1 MRKLFIPLLL
11 CSALEANEKNG
22 FFIEAGFETGLLE
35 GTQTQEK
42 NYTTT
47 QTTTKT
53 TTNNY
58 NYLPLNSILQR
69 ATNLFKDADISKLS
83 FSSLSPV
90 RASLDLSG
98 HLTIENFL
106 PYNLNNVKLS
116 FTDAQGNVI
125 DLGVI
130 ETLPKQSKIVLS
142 YQQFNETKQVFDN
155 IMEEQKKYYEK
166 EAERRKNKTTSSVS
180 ETNREPSFTFP
191 TFEVLSTPHSDP
203 NTQRVFEALS
213 KINTNL
219 VMKYSDTNN
228 FESAKDK
235 TEKFTAKTAE
245 EFTNLMLNMIAVLD
259 SQSWGDAILN
269 APFEFTDNKQSGE
282 CTNKGDSN
290 DNCVYPQKNGLVK
303 SNVDKKY
310 VLDKQSIVNNF
321 RGKTDL
327 DVSLLN
333 GAGVDGLGS
342 NTTPTNNDDGKN
354 YGQLAVVASALN
366 PQKLFGTDYKTINL
380 ADLRAILHEFSH
392 TKGYTHNGNMTYQR
406 VPVVGS
412 NGQQEKKD
420 DGALKDSD
428 GLPYNVCS
436 LYGGQGQPSF
446 PSNYPN
452 SIYHNCADVP
462 AGFLGVTAA
471 VWQQLINQNA
481 LPINFANLNSQTN
494 YNLNATL
501 NTQDMANSVI
511 GTIQKTLT
519 ATSTTTTTSYHH
531 SKSLQRFRS
540 PLLGINVKIGYQNY
554 FNDFIGLAYYGIIK
568 YNYAKA
574 ANQKVQ
580 QLSYG
585 GGIDLLLDFI
595 TTYSNKNSPTGI
607 QTRRNFSSSFGI
619 FGGLRGLYNS
629 YYALNKVKGSGNL
642 DAATGLNYRYKHS
655 KYSVGISIPLIQ
667 RKASVISSGSDYT
680 NSFVFNEGASH
691 FKVFF
696 NYGWVF

>member
-11 CSALEANEKNG
+11 FSALEANEKNG

-42 NYTTT
+42 RH
-47 QTTTKT
+47 TTTKNT
-53 TTNNY
+53 YATY
-58 NYLPLNSILQR
+58 NYLPTDAVLKR
-69 ATNLFKDADISKLS
+69 AANLFTNAEAISKLK

-90 RASLDLSG
+90 RVLYMYNG
-98 HLTIENFL
+98 QLTIENFL
-106 PYNLNNVKLS
+106 PYNLSNVKLS

-125 DLGVI
+125 NLGVI
-130 ETLPKQSKIVLS
+130 ETIPKHSKIVLPG
-142 YQQFNETKQVFDN
+142 EAFDSL
-155 IMEEQKKYYEK
+155 K
-166 EAERRKNKTTSSVS
+166 EAFDKIDPYTFFLPKFEATSTSA
-180 ETNREPSFTFP
+180 
-191 TFEVLSTPHSDP
+191 SDA
-203 NTQRVFEALS
+203 NTQRVFETLN
-213 KINTNL
+213 KIKTDL
-219 VMKYSDTNN
+219 VVNYRNENK
-228 FESAKDK
+228 FKDH
-235 TEKFTAKTAE
+235 ENHWEAFTPQTAE

-269 APFEFTDNKQSGE
+269 APFDF
-282 CTNKGDSN
+282 TNKGGEECDTSKEN
-290 DNCVYPQKNGLVK
+290 ECVNPGTNGRVN
-303 SNVDKKY
+303 SQNASY
-310 VLDKQSIVNNF
+310 VLNKQDIVNKF
-321 RGKTDL
+321 RNKADL
-327 DVSLLN
+327 DVVVLKDS
-333 GAGVDGLGS
+333 GVVGLGS
-342 NTTPTNNDDGKN
+342 DITPSNNDDGKH
-354 YGQLAVVASALN
+354 YGQLGVVASALD
-366 PQKLFGTDYKTINL
+366 PTKLFGNNLKTINL
-380 ADLRAILHEFSH
+380 EDLRTILHEFSH

-406 VPVVGS
+406 VPTGQNE
-412 NGQQEKKD
+412 NGKP
-420 DGALKDSD
+420 KDSD

-436 LYGGQGQPSF
+436 LYGGQGQSAF

-481 LPINFANLNSQTN
+481 LPINFANLGSQTN
-494 YNLNATL
+494 YNLNASL
-501 NTQDMANSVI
+501 NTQDLANSMLS
-511 GTIQKTLT
+511 TIQKTFV
-519 ATSTTTTTSYHH
+519 TSSVTNHYS
-531 SKSLQRFRS
+531 SSASQSFRS
-540 PLLGINVKIGYQNY
+540 PILGVNAKIGYQNY

-585 GGIDLLLDFI
+585 GGIDLLVDFI
-595 TTYSNKNSPTGI
+595 TTYSNKNSPIDI

-642 DAATGLNYRYKHS
+642 DVATGLNYRYKHS

-667 RKASVISSGSDYT
+667 RKASIVSSDGDYT

>member
-11 CSALEANEKNG
+11 FSALEANEKNG

-42 NYTTT
+42 RH
-47 QTTTKT
+47 TTTKNT
-53 TTNNY
+53 YATY
-58 NYLPLNSILQR
+58 NYLPTDTILKR
-69 ATNLFKDADISKLS
+69 AANLFTNTEAISKLK

-90 RASLDLSG
+90 RVLYMYNG
-98 HLTIENFL
+98 QLTIENFL
-106 PYNLNNVKLS
+106 PYNLSNVKLS

-130 ETLPKQSKIVLS
+130 ETIPKHSKIVLPG
-142 YQQFNETKQVFDN
+142 EAFDSLK
-155 IMEEQKKYYEK
+155 IDPYTLFLPKI
-166 EAERRKNKTTSSVS
+166 EATSTSI
-180 ETNREPSFTFP
+180 
-191 TFEVLSTPHSDP
+191 SDA
-203 NTQRVFEALS
+203 NTQRVFETLN
-213 KINTNL
+213 KIKTNL
-219 VMKYSDTNN
+219 VVNYRNENK
-228 FESAKDK
+228 FEGHQNHWEA
-235 TEKFTAKTAE
+235 FTPQTAE

-269 APFEFTDNKQSGE
+269 APFEFTNKGGGGE
-282 CTNKGDSN
+282 CDTSKEN
-290 DNCVYPQKNGLVK
+290 DCVNPGTNGLVN
-303 SNVDKKY
+303 SQNQQY
-310 VLDKQSIVNNF
+310 VLNKQDIVNKF
-321 RGKTDL
+321 RNKADL
-327 DVSLLN
+327 DVVVLKDS
-333 GAGVDGLGS
+333 GVVGLGS
-342 NTTPTNNDDGKN
+342 DITPSNNDDGKH
-354 YGQLAVVASALN
+354 YGQLGVVASALD
-366 PQKLFGTDYKTINL
+366 PKKLFGNDLKTINL
-380 ADLRAILHEFSH
+380 EDLRTILHEFSH

-406 VPVVGS
+406 VPTGQNE
-412 NGQQEKKD
+412 NGKP
-420 DGALKDSD
+420 KDSD

-436 LYGGQGQPSF
+436 LYGGSNQPAF

-481 LPINFANLNSQTN
+481 LPINFANLGSQTN
-494 YNLNATL
+494 YNLNASL
-501 NTQDMANSVI
+501 NTQDLANSMLS
-511 GTIQKTLT
+511 TIQKTFV
-519 ATSTTTTTSYHH
+519 TSSVTNHYS
-531 SKSLQRFRS
+531 SSASQSFRS
-540 PLLGINVKIGYQNY
+540 PILGVNAKIGYQNY
-554 FNDFIGLAYYGIIK
+554 FNDFIGLAYYGIVK
-568 YNYAKA
+568 YNYSKA
-574 ANQKVQ
+574 LNQKVQ

-585 GGIDLLLDFI
+585 GGIDLLVDFI

-607 QTRRNFSSSFGI
+607 QTRKNFSSSFGI

-629 YYALNKVKGSGNL
+629 YYVLNKVKGSGNL
-642 DAATGLNYRYKHS
+642 DVATGLNYRYKHS

>member
-11 CSALEANEKNG
+11 FSALEANQKNG

-42 NYTTT
+42 RH
-47 QTTTKT
+47 TTTKNT
-53 TTNNY
+53 YATY
-58 NYLPLNSILQR
+58 NYLPTDAVLKR
-69 ATNLFKDADISKLS
+69 AANLFTNAEAISKLK

-90 RASLDLSG
+90 RVLYMYNG
-98 HLTIENFL
+98 QLTIENFL
-106 PYNLNNVKLS
+106 PYNLSNVKLS

-130 ETLPKQSKIVLS
+130 ETIPKHSKIVLPG
-142 YQQFNETKQVFDN
+142 EAFDSL
-155 IMEEQKKYYEK
+155 K
-166 EAERRKNKTTSSVS
+166 EAFDKIDPYTLFLPKIEATSTSVS
-180 ETNREPSFTFP
+180 
-191 TFEVLSTPHSDP
+191 DA
-203 NTQRVFEALS
+203 NTQRVFETLN
-213 KINTNL
+213 KIKTNL
-219 VMKYSDTNN
+219 IVNYRNENK
-228 FESAKDK
+228 FEGHQNHWEA
-235 TEKFTAKTAE
+235 FTPQTAE

-269 APFEFTDNKQSGE
+269 APFDF
-282 CTNKGDSN
+282 TNKGGEECDTNKEN
-290 DNCVYPQKNGLVK
+290 DCVNPGTNGLVNSQNK
-303 SNVDKKY
+303 SY
-310 VLDKQSIVNNF
+310 VLNKQDIVNKF
-321 RGKTDL
+321 RNKADL
-327 DVSLLN
+327 DVVVLKDS
-333 GAGVDGLGS
+333 GVVGLGS
-342 NTTPTNNDDGKN
+342 DITPSNNDDGKH
-354 YGQLAVVASALN
+354 YGQLGVVASALD
-366 PQKLFGTDYKTINL
+366 PKKLFGNNLKTINL
-380 ADLRAILHEFSH
+380 EDLRTILHEFSH
-392 TKGYTHNGNMTYQR
+392 TKGYGHNGNMTYQR
-406 VPVVGS
+406 VPTGQNE
-412 NGQQEKKD
+412 NGKP
-420 DGALKDSD
+420 KDSD

-436 LYGGQGQPSF
+436 LYGGQGQSAF

-481 LPINFANLNSQTN
+481 LPINFANLGSQTN
-494 YNLNATL
+494 YNLNASL
-501 NTQDMANSVI
+501 NTQDLANSMLS
-511 GTIQKTLT
+511 TIQKTFV
-519 ATSTTTTTSYHH
+519 TSSVTNHYFS
-531 SKSLQRFRS
+531 SASQSFRS
-540 PLLGINVKIGYQNY
+540 PILGVNAKIGYQNY

-574 ANQKVQ
+574 SSEKVQ

-585 GGIDLLLDFI
+585 GGIDLLVDFI
-595 TTYSNKNSPTGI
+595 TTYSNKNSPIDI

-642 DAATGLNYRYKHS
+642 DVATGLNYRYKHS

-667 RKASVISSGSDYT
+667 RKASIVSSGGDYT

>member
-11 CSALEANEKNG
+11 FSALEANEKNG

-42 NYTTT
+42 RH
-47 QTTTKT
+47 TTTKNT
-53 TTNNY
+53 YATY
-58 NYLPLNSILQR
+58 NYLPTDTILKR
-69 ATNLFKDADISKLS
+69 AASLFTNAEAISKLK

-90 RASLDLSG
+90 RVLYMYNG
-98 HLTIENFL
+98 QLTIENFL
-106 PYNLNNVKLS
+106 PYNLSNVKLS

-130 ETLPKQSKIVLS
+130 ETIPKHSKIVLPG
-142 YQQFNETKQVFDN
+142 EAFDSLK
-155 IMEEQKKYYEK
+155 IDPYTLFLPKI
-166 EAERRKNKTTSSVS
+166 EATSTSVS
-180 ETNREPSFTFP
+180 
-191 TFEVLSTPHSDP
+191 DA
-203 NTQRVFEALS
+203 NTQRVFETLN
-213 KINTNL
+213 KIKTDL
-219 VMKYSDTNN
+219 VVNYRNENK
-228 FESAKDK
+228 FKDH
-235 TEKFTAKTAE
+235 ENHWEAFTPQTAE

-269 APFEFTDNKQSGE
+269 APFEFTNSSTD
-282 CTNKGDSN
+282 CDS
-290 DNCVYPQKNGLVK
+290 DPSKCVNPGTNGLVNSK
-303 SNVDKKY
+303 VDQQY
-310 VLDKQSIVNNF
+310 VLNKQDIVNKF
-321 RGKTDL
+321 RNKADL
-327 DVSLLN
+327 DIVVLKDS
-333 GAGVDGLGS
+333 GVVGLGS
-342 NTTPTNNDDGKN
+342 DITPSNNDDGKH
-354 YGQLAVVASALN
+354 YGQLGVVASALD
-366 PQKLFGTDYKTINL
+366 PKKLFGNDLKTINL
-380 ADLRAILHEFSH
+380 ADLRTILHEFSH

-406 VPVVGS
+406 VPVMKDGQVEKDS
-412 NGQQEKKD
+412 NGKP
-420 DGALKDSD
+420 KDSD

-436 LYGGQGQPSF
+436 LYGGSNQPAF

-481 LPINFANLNSQTN
+481 LPINYANLGSQTN
-494 YNLNATL
+494 YNLNASL
-501 NTQDMANSVI
+501 NTQDLANSML
-511 GTIQKTLT
+511 GTIQKTFV
-519 ATSTTTTTSYHH
+519 TSSVTNHYS
-531 SKSLQRFRS
+531 SSASQSFRS
-540 PLLGINVKIGYQNY
+540 PILGVNAKIGYQNY

-568 YNYAKA
+568 YNYSKA
-574 ANQKVQ
+574 LNQKFQ

-595 TTYSNKNSPTGI
+595 TTYSNKNSPTGV
-607 QTRRNFSSSFGI
+607 QTRKNFSSSFGI

-629 YYALNKVKGSGNL
+629 YYVLNKVKGSGNL
-642 DAATGLNYRYKHS
+642 DVATGLNYRYKHS

-667 RKASVISSGSDYT
+667 RKASVVSSGSDYT

>member
-11 CSALEANEKNG
+11 FSALEANEKNG

-42 NYTTT
+42 RHTTIKNT
-47 QTTTKT
+47 YAT
-53 TTNNY
+53 Y
-58 NYLPLNSILQR
+58 NYLPTDAVLKR
-69 ATNLFKDADISKLS
+69 AANLFTNAEAISKLK

-90 RASLDLSG
+90 KVLYIG
-98 HLTIENFL
+98 GKLTIENFL
-106 PYNLNNVKLS
+106 PYNLSNVKLS

-130 ETLPKQSKIVLS
+130 ETIPKHSKIVLPG
-142 YQQFNETKQVFDN
+142 EAFDSL
-155 IMEEQKKYYEK
+155 K
-166 EAERRKNKTTSSVS
+166 EAFDKIDPYTFFFPKFEATSTSVS
-180 ETNREPSFTFP
+180 
-191 TFEVLSTPHSDP
+191 DA
-203 NTQRVFEALS
+203 NTQRVFETLN
-213 KINTNL
+213 KIKTNL
-219 VMKYSDTNN
+219 IMKYSNENPSNFNTCPYNN
-228 FESAKDK
+228 NGNTKNDCWQP
-235 TEKFTAKTAE
+235 FTPQTAE

-269 APFEFTDNKQSGE
+269 APFDFTNSSTDCDNDPSKCVNPGINGRVDSKVDQQYVLNKQG
-282 CTNKGDSN
+282 
-290 DNCVYPQKNGLVK
+290 
-303 SNVDKKY
+303 
-310 VLDKQSIVNNF
+310 IVNNF
-321 RGKTDL
+321 RKKIEID
-327 DVSLLN
+327 
-333 GAGVDGLGS
+333 
-342 NTTPTNNDDGKN
+342 
-354 YGQLAVVASALN
+354 AVVLKNSGVVGLANGYGNDGEYGTLGVEAYALD
-366 PQKLFGTDYKTINL
+366 PTKLFGNNLKTINL
-380 ADLRAILHEFSH
+380 EDLRTILHEFSH
-392 TKGYTHNGNMTYQR
+392 TKGYGHNGNMTYQR
-406 VPVVGS
+406 VPTGQS
-412 NGQQEKKD
+412 ENGKP
-420 DGALKDSD
+420 KDSD

-436 LYGGQGQPSF
+436 LYGGQGQSAF

-481 LPINFANLNSQTN
+481 LPINFANLGSQTN
-494 YNLNATL
+494 YNLNASL
-501 NTQDMANSVI
+501 NTQDLANSMLS
-511 GTIQKTLT
+511 TIQKTFV
-519 ATSTTTTTSYHH
+519 TSSVTNHYFS
-531 SKSLQRFRS
+531 SASQSFRS
-540 PLLGINVKIGYQNY
+540 PILGVNAKIGYQNY

-574 ANQKVQ
+574 SSEKVQ

-585 GGIDLLLDFI
+585 GGIDLLVDFI
-595 TTYSNKNSPTGI
+595 TTYSNKNNPIDI

-642 DAATGLNYRYKHS
+642 DVATGLNYRYKHS

-667 RKASVISSGSDYT
+667 RKASIVSSGGDYT

>member
-11 CSALEANEKNG
+11 FSTLEANEKNG

-35 GTQTQEK
+35 GAQTQEK
-42 NYTTT
+42 RH
-47 QTTTKT
+47 TTTKNT
-53 TTNNY
+53 YATY
-58 NYLPLNSILQR
+58 NYLPTDTILKR
-69 ATNLFKDADISKLS
+69 AANLFTDAKSISQLN

-90 RASLDLSG
+90 RVLYMYNG
-98 HLTIENFL
+98 QLTIENFL

-130 ETLPKQSKIVLS
+130 ETIPKHSKIVLPG
-142 YQQFNETKQVFDN
+142 EAFDSLK
-155 IMEEQKKYYEK
+155 IDPYTLFLPKI
-166 EAERRKNKTTSSVS
+166 EATSTSVS
-180 ETNREPSFTFP
+180 
-191 TFEVLSTPHSDP
+191 DA
-203 NTQRVFEALS
+203 NTQRVFETLN
-213 KINTNL
+213 KIKTDL
-219 VMKYSDTNN
+219 VVNYRNEN
-228 FESAKDK
+228 RFKDH
-235 TEKFTAKTAE
+235 ENHWEAFTPQTAE

-269 APFEFTDNKQSGE
+269 APFEFTNKGGEGE
-282 CTNKGDSN
+282 CDTNKEN
-290 DNCVYPQKNGLVK
+290 DCVNPGTNGLVNSQNK
-303 SNVDKKY
+303 SY
-310 VLDKQSIVNNF
+310 VLNKQDIVNKF
-321 RGKTDL
+321 RNKADL
-327 DVSLLN
+327 DVVVLKDS
-333 GAGVDGLGS
+333 GVVGLGS
-342 NTTPTNNDDGKN
+342 DITPSNNDDGKH
-354 YGQLAVVASALN
+354 YGQLGVVASALD
-366 PQKLFGTDYKTINL
+366 PKKLFGDNLKTINL
-380 ADLRAILHEFSH
+380 EDLRTILHEFSH

-406 VPVVGS
+406 VPTGQNE
-412 NGQQEKKD
+412 NGKP
-420 DGALKDSD
+420 KDSD

-436 LYGGQGQPSF
+436 LYGGSNQSAF

-481 LPINFANLNSQTN
+481 LPINYANLGSQTN
-494 YNLNATL
+494 YNLNASL
-501 NTQDMANSVI
+501 NTQDLANSML
-511 GTIQKTLT
+511 GTIQKTFV
-519 ATSTTTTTSYHH
+519 TSSVTNHYSSSTS
-531 SKSLQRFRS
+531 QNFRS
-540 PLLGINVKIGYQNY
+540 PILGVNAKIGYQNY

-568 YNYAKA
+568 YNYSKA
-574 ANQKVQ
+574 LNQKFQ

-595 TTYSNKNSPTGI
+595 TTYSNKNSPIGI

-629 YYALNKVKGSGNL
+629 YYVLNKVKGSGNL
-642 DAATGLNYRYKHS
+642 DVATGLNYRYKHS

-667 RKASVISSGSDYT
+667 RKASVVSSGSDYT

>member
-42 NYTTT
+42 RH
-47 QTTTKT
+47 TTTKNT
-53 TTNNY
+53 YATY
-58 NYLPLNSILQR
+58 NYLPTDAVLKR
-69 ATNLFKDADISKLS
+69 AANLFTNAEAISKLK

-90 RASLDLSG
+90 KVLYISG
-98 HLTIENFL
+98 KLTIENFL
-106 PYNLNNVKLS
+106 PYNLSNVKLS
-116 FTDAQGNVI
+116 FTDAQGNII

-130 ETLPKQSKIVLS
+130 ETIPKHSRIVLPGDA
-142 YQQFNETKQVFDN
+142 FDSL
-155 IMEEQKKYYEK
+155 K
-166 EAERRKNKTTSSVS
+166 EAFDKIDPYTFFFPKFEATSTSVS
-180 ETNREPSFTFP
+180 
-191 TFEVLSTPHSDP
+191 DA
-203 NTQRVFEALS
+203 NTQRVFETLN
-213 KINTNL
+213 KIKTNL
-219 VMKYSDTNN
+219 IMKYSSENPSNFNTCPYNN
-228 FESAKDK
+228 NGNTKNDCWQP
-235 TEKFTAKTAE
+235 FTPQTAE

-269 APFEFTDNKQSGE
+269 APFEFTNSSTDCDNDPSKCVNPGINGRVDSKVDQQYVLNKQG
-282 CTNKGDSN
+282 
-290 DNCVYPQKNGLVK
+290 
-303 SNVDKKY
+303 
-310 VLDKQSIVNNF
+310 IVNNF
-321 RGKTDL
+321 RKKIEID
-327 DVSLLN
+327 
-333 GAGVDGLGS
+333 
-342 NTTPTNNDDGKN
+342 
-354 YGQLAVVASALN
+354 AVVLKNSGVVGLANGYGNDGEYGTLGVEAYALE
-366 PQKLFGTDYKTINL
+366 PTKLFGNNLKTINL
-380 ADLRAILHEFSH
+380 EDLRTILHEFSH
-392 TKGYTHNGNMTYQR
+392 TKGYGHNGNMTYQR
-406 VPVVGS
+406 VPTGQNE
-412 NGQQEKKD
+412 NGKP
-420 DGALKDSD
+420 KDSD

-436 LYGGQGQPSF
+436 LYGGQGQSAF

-481 LPINFANLNSQTN
+481 LPINFANLGSQTN
-494 YNLNATL
+494 YNLNASL
-501 NTQDMANSVI
+501 NTQDLANSMLS
-511 GTIQKTLT
+511 TIQKTFV
-519 ATSTTTTTSYHH
+519 TSSVTNHYVS
-531 SKSLQRFRS
+531 SASQNFRS
-540 PLLGINVKIGYQNY
+540 PILGVNAKIGYQNY

-629 YYALNKVKGSGNL
+629 YYVLNKVKGSGNL
-642 DAATGLNYRYKHS
+642 DVATGLNYRYKHS

-667 RKASVISSGSDYT
+667 RKASIVSSDGDYT

>member
-1 MRKLFIPLLL
+1 MKKLFIPLLL
-11 CSALEANEKNG
+11 FSALEANEKNG

-42 NYTTT
+42 RH
-47 QTTTKT
+47 TTTKNT
-53 TTNNY
+53 YATY
-58 NYLPLNSILQR
+58 NYLPTDTILKR
-69 ATNLFKDADISKLS
+69 AANLFTNAEAISKLK

-90 RASLDLSG
+90 RVLYMYNG
-98 HLTIENFL
+98 QLTIENFL
-106 PYNLNNVKLS
+106 PYNLSNVKLS

-130 ETLPKQSKIVLS
+130 ETIPKHSKMVLPGEAFDSLKIDPYTLFLPKI
-142 YQQFNETKQVFDN
+142 
-155 IMEEQKKYYEK
+155 
-166 EAERRKNKTTSSVS
+166 EATSTSI
-180 ETNREPSFTFP
+180 
-191 TFEVLSTPHSDP
+191 SDA
-203 NTQRVFEALS
+203 NTQRVFETLN
-213 KINTNL
+213 KIKTNL
-219 VMKYSDTNN
+219 VVNYRNENK
-228 FESAKDK
+228 FEGHQNHWEA
-235 TEKFTAKTAE
+235 FTPQTAE

-269 APFEFTDNKQSGE
+269 APFEFTNKGGGGE
-282 CTNKGDSN
+282 CDTNKEN
-290 DNCVYPQKNGLVK
+290 DCVNPGTNGLVN
-303 SNVDKKY
+303 SQNQQY
-310 VLDKQSIVNNF
+310 VLNKQDIVNKF
-321 RGKTDL
+321 RNKADL
-327 DVSLLN
+327 DVIVLKDSW
-333 GAGVDGLGS
+333 VVGLGS
-342 NTTPTNNDDGKN
+342 DITPSNNDDGKH
-354 YGQLAVVASALN
+354 YGQLGVVASALD
-366 PQKLFGTDYKTINL
+366 PKKLFGNDLKTINL
-380 ADLRAILHEFSH
+380 EDLRTILHEFSH

-406 VPVVGS
+406 VPTGQNE
-412 NGQQEKKD
+412 NGKP
-420 DGALKDSD
+420 KDSD

-436 LYGGQGQPSF
+436 LYGGSNQSAF

-481 LPINFANLNSQTN
+481 LPINYANLGSQTN
-494 YNLNATL
+494 YNLNASL
-501 NTQDMANSVI
+501 NTQDLANSML
-511 GTIQKTLT
+511 GTIQKTFV
-519 ATSTTTTTSYHH
+519 TSSVTNHYFS
-531 SKSLQRFRS
+531 SASQSFRS
-540 PLLGINVKIGYQNY
+540 PILGVNAKIGYQNY

-568 YNYAKA
+568 YNYSKA
-574 ANQKVQ
+574 LNQKFQ

-595 TTYSNKNSPTGI
+595 TTYSNKNNPTGV

-629 YYALNKVKGSGNL
+629 YYVLNKVKGSGNL
-642 DAATGLNYRYKHS
+642 DVATGLNYRYKHS

-667 RKASVISSGSDYT
+667 RKASVVSSGSDYT

>member
-11 CSALEANEKNG
+11 FSALEANEKNG

-42 NYTTT
+42 RH
-47 QTTTKT
+47 TTTKNT
-53 TTNNY
+53 YATY
-58 NYLPLNSILQR
+58 NYLPTDAVLKR
-69 ATNLFKDADISKLS
+69 AANLFTDAKSISQLN

-90 RASLDLSG
+90 KVLYIG
-98 HLTIENFL
+98 GKLTIENFL
-106 PYNLNNVKLS
+106 PYNLSNVKLS

-130 ETLPKQSKIVLS
+130 ETIPKHSKIVLPG
-142 YQQFNETKQVFDN
+142 EAFDSL
-155 IMEEQKKYYEK
+155 K
-166 EAERRKNKTTSSVS
+166 EAFDKIDPYTFFFPKFEATSTSI
-180 ETNREPSFTFP
+180 
-191 TFEVLSTPHSDP
+191 SDA
-203 NTQRVFEALS
+203 NTQRVFETLN
-213 KINTNL
+213 KIKTNL
-219 VMKYSDTNN
+219 IMKYSNENPNN
-228 FESAKDK
+228 FNTCPYNNNGNTKNDCWQP
-235 TEKFTAKTAE
+235 FTPQTAE

-269 APFEFTDNKQSGE
+269 APFDFTNSSTDCDNNPSKCVNPGINGRVDSKVDQQYVLNKQG
-282 CTNKGDSN
+282 
-290 DNCVYPQKNGLVK
+290 
-303 SNVDKKY
+303 
-310 VLDKQSIVNNF
+310 IVNNF
-321 RGKTDL
+321 RKKIEID
-327 DVSLLN
+327 
-333 GAGVDGLGS
+333 
-342 NTTPTNNDDGKN
+342 
-354 YGQLAVVASALN
+354 AVVLKNSGVVGLANGYGNDGEYGTLGVEAYALE
-366 PQKLFGTDYKTINL
+366 PTKLFGNNLKTINL
-380 ADLRAILHEFSH
+380 EDLRTILHEFSH

-406 VPVVGS
+406 VPTGQNE
-412 NGQQEKKD
+412 NGKS
-420 DGALKDSD
+420 KDSD

-436 LYGGQGQPSF
+436 LYGGQGQSAF

-481 LPINFANLNSQTN
+481 LPINFANLGSQTN
-494 YNLNATL
+494 YNLNASL
-501 NTQDMANSVI
+501 NTQDLANSMLS
-511 GTIQKTLT
+511 TIQKTFV
-519 ATSTTTTTSYHH
+519 TSSVTNHYFS
-531 SKSLQRFRS
+531 SASQNFRS
-540 PLLGINVKIGYQNY
+540 PILGVNAKIGYQNY

-585 GGIDLLLDFI
+585 GGIDLLVDFI
-595 TTYSNKNSPTGI
+595 TTYSNKNNPIDI

-642 DAATGLNYRYKHS
+642 DVATGLNYRYKHS

-667 RKASVISSGSDYT
+667 RKASVVSSDGDYT

>member
-42 NYTTT
+42 RH
-47 QTTTKT
+47 TTTKNT
-53 TTNNY
+53 YATY
-58 NYLPLNSILQR
+58 NYLPTDAVLKR
-69 ATNLFKDADISKLS
+69 AANLFTDAKSISQLN

-90 RASLDLSG
+90 KVLYIG
-98 HLTIENFL
+98 GKLTIENFL
-106 PYNLNNVKLS
+106 PYNLSNVKLS

-130 ETLPKQSKIVLS
+130 ETIPKHSKIVLPG
-142 YQQFNETKQVFDN
+142 EAFDSL
-155 IMEEQKKYYEK
+155 K
-166 EAERRKNKTTSSVS
+166 EAFDKIDPYTFFLPKFEATSTSVS
-180 ETNREPSFTFP
+180 
-191 TFEVLSTPHSDP
+191 DA
-203 NTQRVFEALS
+203 NTQRVFETLN
-213 KINTNL
+213 KIKTNL
-219 VMKYSDTNN
+219 IMKYSSENPSNFNTCPYNN
-228 FESAKDK
+228 NGNTKNDCWQP
-235 TEKFTAKTAE
+235 FTPQTAE

-269 APFEFTDNKQSGE
+269 APFDFTNSSTDCDNDPSKCVNPGINGRVDSKVDQQYVLNKQG
-282 CTNKGDSN
+282 
-290 DNCVYPQKNGLVK
+290 
-303 SNVDKKY
+303 
-310 VLDKQSIVNNF
+310 IVNNF
-321 RGKTDL
+321 RKKIEID
-327 DVSLLN
+327 
-333 GAGVDGLGS
+333 
-342 NTTPTNNDDGKN
+342 
-354 YGQLAVVASALN
+354 AVVLKNSGVVGLANGYGNDGEYGTLGVEAYALD
-366 PQKLFGTDYKTINL
+366 PKKLFGNNLKTINL
-380 ADLRAILHEFSH
+380 EDLRTILHEFSH
-392 TKGYTHNGNMTYQR
+392 TKGYGHNGNMTYQR
-406 VPVVGS
+406 VPTGQNE
-412 NGQQEKKD
+412 NGKP
-420 DGALKDSD
+420 KDSD

-436 LYGGQGQPSF
+436 LYGGQGQSAF

-481 LPINFANLNSQTN
+481 LPINFANLGSQTN
-494 YNLNATL
+494 YNLNASL
-501 NTQDMANSVI
+501 NTQDLANSMLS
-511 GTIQKTLT
+511 TIQKTFV
-519 ATSTTTTTSYHH
+519 TSSVTNHYVS
-531 SKSLQRFRS
+531 SASQNFRS
-540 PLLGINVKIGYQNY
+540 PILGVNAKIGYQNY

-642 DAATGLNYRYKHS
+642 DVATGLNYRYKHS

-667 RKASVISSGSDYT
+667 RKASIVSSDGDYT

>member
-11 CSALEANEKNG
+11 FSVLEANEKNG

-35 GTQTQEK
+35 GAQTQEK
-42 NYTTT
+42 RH
-47 QTTTKT
+47 TTTKNT
-53 TTNNY
+53 YATY
-58 NYLPLNSILQR
+58 DYLPTDTILKR
-69 ATNLFKDADISKLS
+69 AANLFTDAKSISQLN

-90 RASLDLSG
+90 KVLYIG
-98 HLTIENFL
+98 GKLTIENFL

-116 FTDAQGNVI
+116 FTDAQGNAI

-130 ETLPKQSKIVLS
+130 ETIPKHSKIVLPG
-142 YQQFNETKQVFDN
+142 EAFDK
-155 IMEEQKKYYEK
+155 IDPYTFFFPKF
-166 EAERRKNKTTSSVS
+166 EATSTSVS
-180 ETNREPSFTFP
+180 
-191 TFEVLSTPHSDP
+191 DA
-203 NTQRVFEALS
+203 NTQRVFETLN
-213 KINTNL
+213 KIKTNL
-219 VMKYSDTNN
+219 IMKYSNENPNN
-228 FESAKDK
+228 FNTCPYNNNGNTKNDCWQP
-235 TEKFTAKTAE
+235 FTPQTAE

-269 APFEFTDNKQSGE
+269 APFEFTNSPTDCDNDPSK
-282 CTNKGDSN
+282 
-290 DNCVYPQKNGLVK
+290 CVNPGTNGLVDSK
-303 SNVDKKY
+303 VDQQY
-310 VLDKQSIVNNF
+310 VLNKQGIVNNF
-321 RGKTDL
+321 RKKIEID
-327 DVSLLN
+327 
-333 GAGVDGLGS
+333 
-342 NTTPTNNDDGKN
+342 
-354 YGQLAVVASALN
+354 AVVLKNSGVVGLANGYGNDGEYGTLGVEAYALE
-366 PQKLFGTDYKTINL
+366 PQKLFGNDLKTIKL
-380 ADLRAILHEFSH
+380 EDLRTILHEFSH

-406 VPVVGS
+406 VPTGQNE
-412 NGQQEKKD
+412 NGKP
-420 DGALKDSD
+420 KDSD

-436 LYGGQGQPSF
+436 LYGGSNQPAF

-481 LPINFANLNSQTN
+481 LPINYANLGSQTN
-494 YNLNATL
+494 YNLNASL
-501 NTQDMANSVI
+501 NTQDLANSMLS
-511 GTIQKTLT
+511 TIQKTFV
-519 ATSTTTTTSYHH
+519 TSSVTNHYS
-531 SKSLQRFRS
+531 SSASQSFRS
-540 PLLGINVKIGYQNY
+540 PILGVNAKIGYQNY

-574 ANQKVQ
+574 VNQKVQ

-629 YYALNKVKGSGNL
+629 YYVLNKVKGSGNL
-642 DAATGLNYRYKHS
+642 DVATGLNYRYKHS

-667 RKASVISSGSDYT
+667 RKASVVSSGSDYT

>member
-1 MRKLFIPLLL
+1 MRKLFTSFLLF
-11 CSALEANEKNG
+11 STLEANEKNG

-35 GTQTQEK
+35 GTQTQE
-42 NYTTT
+42 
-47 QTTTKT
+47 QRRTTTKNT
-53 TTNNY
+53 YATY
-58 NYLPLNSILQR
+58 NYLPTDAVLKR
-69 ATNLFKDADISKLS
+69 AANLFTNAEAISKLK

-90 RASLDLSG
+90 RVLYMYNG
-98 HLTIENFL
+98 QLTIENFL
-106 PYNLNNVKLS
+106 PYNLSNVKLS

-130 ETLPKQSKIVLS
+130 ETIPKHSKIVLPGEA
-142 YQQFNETKQVFDN
+142 FNSLKVDPYTLFLPK
-155 IMEEQKKYYEK
+155 I
-166 EAERRKNKTTSSVS
+166 EATSTSVS
-180 ETNREPSFTFP
+180 
-191 TFEVLSTPHSDP
+191 DA
-203 NTQRVFEALS
+203 NTQRVFETLN
-213 KINTNL
+213 KIKTNL
-219 VMKYSDTNN
+219 IVNYRNENK
-228 FESAKDK
+228 FEGHQNHWEA
-235 TEKFTAKTAE
+235 FTPQTAE

-259 SQSWGDAILN
+259 SQSWSDAILN
-269 APFEFTDNKQSGE
+269 APFEFTNKGGGGE
-282 CTNKGDSN
+282 CDTSKEN
-290 DNCVYPQKNGLVK
+290 DCVNPGTNGLVNSQNK
-303 SNVDKKY
+303 SY
-310 VLDKQSIVNNF
+310 VLNKQDIVNKF
-321 RGKTDL
+321 RNKADL
-327 DVSLLN
+327 DVVVLKDS
-333 GAGVDGLGS
+333 GVVGLGS
-342 NTTPTNNDDGKN
+342 DITPSNNDDGKH
-354 YGQLAVVASALN
+354 YGQLGVVASALD
-366 PQKLFGTDYKTINL
+366 PTKLFGNNLRTINL
-380 ADLRAILHEFSH
+380 ADLRTILHEFSH

-406 VPVVGS
+406 VPTGQNE
-412 NGQQEKKD
+412 NGKP
-420 DGALKDSD
+420 KDSD

-436 LYGGQGQPSF
+436 LYGGQGQSAF

-481 LPINFANLNSQTN
+481 LPINFANLGSQTN
-494 YNLNATL
+494 YNLNASL
-501 NTQDMANSVI
+501 NTQDLANSMLS
-511 GTIQKTLT
+511 TIQKTFV
-519 ATSTTTTTSYHH
+519 TSSVTNHYFS
-531 SKSLQRFRS
+531 SASQSFRS
-540 PLLGINVKIGYQNY
+540 PILGVNAKIGYQNY

-585 GGIDLLLDFI
+585 GGIDLLVDFI
-595 TTYSNKNSPTGI
+595 TTYSNKNSPIDI

-642 DAATGLNYRYKHS
+642 DVATGLNYRYKHS

-667 RKASVISSGSDYT
+667 RKASIVSSDGDYT

>member
-11 CSALEANEKNG
+11 FSALEANEKNG

-35 GTQTQEK
+35 GVQTQEK
-42 NYTTT
+42 RH
-47 QTTTKT
+47 TTTKNT
-53 TTNNY
+53 YATY
-58 NYLPLNSILQR
+58 NYLPTDAVLKR
-69 ATNLFKDADISKLS
+69 AANLFTDAKSISQLN

-90 RASLDLSG
+90 KVLYIG
-98 HLTIENFL
+98 GKLTIENFL
-106 PYNLNNVKLS
+106 PYNLSNVKLS
-116 FTDAQGNVI
+116 FRDAQGNVI

-130 ETLPKQSKIVLS
+130 ETIPKHSKIVLPG
-142 YQQFNETKQVFDN
+142 ETFDSL
-155 IMEEQKKYYEK
+155 K
-166 EAERRKNKTTSSVS
+166 EAFDKIDPYTFFLPKFEATSTSVS
-180 ETNREPSFTFP
+180 
-191 TFEVLSTPHSDP
+191 DA
-203 NTQRVFEALS
+203 NTQRVFETLN
-213 KINTNL
+213 KIKTNL
-219 VMKYSDTNN
+219 IMKYSNENPSNFNTCPYNN
-228 FESAKDK
+228 NGNTKNDCWQP
-235 TEKFTAKTAE
+235 FTSQTAE

-269 APFEFTDNKQSGE
+269 APFEFTNSPTDCDNDPSKCVNPGVNGRVDSKVDQQYILNKQG
-282 CTNKGDSN
+282 
-290 DNCVYPQKNGLVK
+290 
-303 SNVDKKY
+303 
-310 VLDKQSIVNNF
+310 IINNF
-321 RGKTDL
+321 RKKIEID
-327 DVSLLN
+327 
-333 GAGVDGLGS
+333 
-342 NTTPTNNDDGKN
+342 
-354 YGQLAVVASALN
+354 AVVLKNSGVVGLANGYGNDGEYGTLGVEAYALE
-366 PQKLFGTDYKTINL
+366 PQKLFSNDLKTINL
-380 ADLRAILHEFSH
+380 ADLRTILHEFSH

-406 VPVVGS
+406 VPVMKD
-412 NGQQEKKD
+412 GQVEKDNSGKP
-420 DGALKDSD
+420 KDSD

-436 LYGGQGQPSF
+436 RFNGSGQPAF

-494 YNLNATL
+494 YNLNASL
-501 NTQDMANSVI
+501 NTQDLANSMLS
-511 GTIQKTLT
+511 TIQKTFV
-519 ATSTTTTTSYHH
+519 TSSVTNHYS
-531 SKSLQRFRS
+531 SSASQSFRS
-540 PLLGINVKIGYQNY
+540 PILGVNAKIGYQNY

-574 ANQKVQ
+574 SDQKVQ

-607 QTRRNFSSSFGI
+607 QTKRNFSSSFGI

-629 YYALNKVKGSGNL
+629 YYVLNKVKGSGNL
-642 DAATGLNYRYKHS
+642 DVATGLNYRYKHS

-667 RKASVISSGSDYT
+667 RKASVISSNGDYT

>member
-1 MRKLFIPLLL
+1 MKKLFIPLLL
-11 CSALEANEKNG
+11 FSALEANEKNG

-35 GTQTQEK
+35 GAQTQEK
-42 NYTTT
+42 RH
-47 QTTTKT
+47 TTTKNT
-53 TTNNY
+53 YATY
-58 NYLPLNSILQR
+58 NYLPTDTILKR
-69 ATNLFKDADISKLS
+69 AANLFTNAEAISKLK

-90 RASLDLSG
+90 RVLYMYNG
-98 HLTIENFL
+98 QLTIENFL

-130 ETLPKQSKIVLS
+130 ETIPKHSKIVLPG
-142 YQQFNETKQVFDN
+142 EAFDSLK
-155 IMEEQKKYYEK
+155 IDPYTLFLPKI
-166 EAERRKNKTTSSVS
+166 EATSTSI
-180 ETNREPSFTFP
+180 
-191 TFEVLSTPHSDP
+191 SDA
-203 NTQRVFEALS
+203 NTQRVFETLN
-213 KINTNL
+213 KIKTNL
-219 VMKYSDTNN
+219 VVNYRNENK
-228 FESAKDK
+228 FEGHQSHWEA
-235 TEKFTAKTAE
+235 FTPQTAE

-269 APFEFTDNKQSGE
+269 APFEFTNKGGGGE
-282 CTNKGDSN
+282 CDTSKENE
-290 DNCVYPQKNGLVK
+290 CVNPGTNGLVNSQNK
-303 SNVDKKY
+303 SY
-310 VLDKQSIVNNF
+310 VLNKQDIVNKF
-321 RGKTDL
+321 RNKADL
-327 DVSLLN
+327 DVVVLKDS
-333 GAGVDGLGS
+333 GVVGLGS
-342 NTTPTNNDDGKN
+342 DITPSNNDDGKH
-354 YGQLAVVASALN
+354 YGQLGVVASALD
-366 PQKLFGTDYKTINL
+366 PKKLFGNDLKTINL
-380 ADLRAILHEFSH
+380 EDLRTILHEFSH

-406 VPVVGS
+406 VPVTKDGQVEKDN
-412 NGQQEKKD
+412 NGKP
-420 DGALKDSD
+420 KDSD

-436 LYGGQGQPSF
+436 RFNGSDQPAF

-481 LPINFANLNSQTN
+481 LPINFANLGSQTN
-494 YNLNATL
+494 YNLNASL
-501 NTQDMANSVI
+501 NTQDLANSMLS
-511 GTIQKTLT
+511 TIQKTFV
-519 ATSTTTTTSYHH
+519 TSSVTNHYS
-531 SKSLQRFRS
+531 SSASQSFRS
-540 PLLGINVKIGYQNY
+540 PILGVNAKIGYQNY

-574 ANQKVQ
+574 INQKVQ

-607 QTRRNFSSSFGI
+607 QTRKNFSSSFGI

-629 YYALNKVKGSGNL
+629 YYVLNKVKGSGNL
-642 DAATGLNYRYKHS
+642 DVATGLNYRYKHS

-667 RKASVISSGSDYT
+667 RKASVVSSGGDYT

>member
-11 CSALEANEKNG
+11 FSTLEANEKNG

-35 GTQTQEK
+35 GTQTQE
-42 NYTTT
+42 
-47 QTTTKT
+47 QRRTTTKNT
-53 TTNNY
+53 YATY
-58 NYLPLNSILQR
+58 NYLPTDTILKR
-69 ATNLFKDADISKLS
+69 AANLFTDAKSISQLN

-90 RASLDLSG
+90 KVLYIG
-98 HLTIENFL
+98 GKLTIENFL
-106 PYNLNNVKLS
+106 PYNLSNVKLS

-130 ETLPKQSKIVLS
+130 ETIPKHSKIVLPG
-142 YQQFNETKQVFDN
+142 EAFDSL
-155 IMEEQKKYYEK
+155 K
-166 EAERRKNKTTSSVS
+166 EAFDKIDPYTFFFPKFEATSTSVS
-180 ETNREPSFTFP
+180 
-191 TFEVLSTPHSDP
+191 DA
-203 NTQRVFEALS
+203 NTQRVFETLN
-213 KINTNL
+213 KIKTNL
-219 VMKYSDTNN
+219 IMKYSNENPNN
-228 FESAKDK
+228 FNTCPYNNNGNTKNDCWQP
-235 TEKFTAKTAE
+235 FTPQTAE

-269 APFEFTDNKQSGE
+269 APFDFTNSPTDCDNNPSKCVNPGINGRVNSQNTSYVLNKQ
-282 CTNKGDSN
+282 D
-290 DNCVYPQKNGLVK
+290 
-303 SNVDKKY
+303 
-310 VLDKQSIVNNF
+310 IVNKF
-321 RGKTDL
+321 RNKADL
-327 DVSLLN
+327 DVVILKDS
-333 GAGVDGLGS
+333 GVVGLGS
-342 NTTPTNNDDGKN
+342 DITPSNNDDGKH
-354 YGQLAVVASALN
+354 YGQLGVVASALD
-366 PQKLFGTDYKTINL
+366 PKKLFGNNLKTINL
-380 ADLRAILHEFSH
+380 EDLRTILHEFSH
-392 TKGYTHNGNMTYQR
+392 TKGYGHNGNMTYQR
-406 VPVVGS
+406 VPTGQS
-412 NGQQEKKD
+412 ENGKP
-420 DGALKDSD
+420 KDSD

-436 LYGGQGQPSF
+436 LYGGQGQSAF

-481 LPINFANLNSQTN
+481 LPINFANLGSQTN
-494 YNLNATL
+494 YNLNASL
-501 NTQDMANSVI
+501 NTQDLANSMLS
-511 GTIQKTLT
+511 TIQKTFV
-519 ATSTTTTTSYHH
+519 TSSVTNHYS
-531 SKSLQRFRS
+531 SSASQSFRS
-540 PLLGINVKIGYQNY
+540 PILGVNAKIGYQNY

-574 ANQKVQ
+574 TNQKVQ

-585 GGIDLLLDFI
+585 GGIDLLVDFI
-595 TTYSNKNSPTGI
+595 TTYSNKNNPIDI

-642 DAATGLNYRYKHS
+642 DVATGLNYRYKHS

-667 RKASVISSGSDYT
+667 RKASIVSSDGDYT

>member
-1 MRKLFIPLLL
+1 MRKLFTSLLL

-42 NYTTT
+42 RH
-47 QTTTKT
+47 TTTKNT
-53 TTNNY
+53 YATY
-58 NYLPLNSILQR
+58 NYLPTDAVLKR
-69 ATNLFKDADISKLS
+69 AANLFTDAKSISQLN

-90 RASLDLSG
+90 KVLYIG
-98 HLTIENFL
+98 GKLTIENFL
-106 PYNLNNVKLS
+106 PYNLSNVKLS

-130 ETLPKQSKIVLS
+130 ETIPKHSKIVLPG
-142 YQQFNETKQVFDN
+142 EAFDSL
-155 IMEEQKKYYEK
+155 K
-166 EAERRKNKTTSSVS
+166 EAFDEIGPYTFFLPKFEATSTSVS
-180 ETNREPSFTFP
+180 
-191 TFEVLSTPHSDP
+191 DA
-203 NTQRVFEALS
+203 NTQRVFETLN
-213 KINTNL
+213 KIKTNL
-219 VMKYSDTNN
+219 IMKYSSENPSNFNTCPYNN
-228 FESAKDK
+228 NGNTKNDCWQP
-235 TEKFTAKTAE
+235 FTPQTAE

-269 APFEFTDNKQSGE
+269 APFDFTNSSADCDNDPSKCVNPGINGRVDSKVDQQYVLNKQG
-282 CTNKGDSN
+282 
-290 DNCVYPQKNGLVK
+290 
-303 SNVDKKY
+303 
-310 VLDKQSIVNNF
+310 IVNNF
-321 RGKTDL
+321 RKKIEID
-327 DVSLLN
+327 
-333 GAGVDGLGS
+333 
-342 NTTPTNNDDGKN
+342 
-354 YGQLAVVASALN
+354 AVVLKNSGVVGLANGYGNDGEYGTLGVEAYALD
-366 PQKLFGTDYKTINL
+366 PTKLFGNNLKTINL
-380 ADLRAILHEFSH
+380 QDLRTILHEFSH
-392 TKGYTHNGNMTYQR
+392 TKGYGHNGNMTYQR
-406 VPVVGS
+406 VPTGQNE
-412 NGQQEKKD
+412 NGKP
-420 DGALKDSD
+420 KDSD

-436 LYGGQGQPSF
+436 LYGGQGQSAF

-494 YNLNATL
+494 YNLNASL
-501 NTQDMANSVI
+501 NTQDLANSMLS
-511 GTIQKTLT
+511 TIQKTFV
-519 ATSTTTTTSYHH
+519 TSSVTNHYFS
-531 SKSLQRFRS
+531 SASQNFRS
-540 PLLGINVKIGYQNY
+540 PILGVNAKIGYQNY

-585 GGIDLLLDFI
+585 GGIDLLVDFI
-595 TTYSNKNSPTGI
+595 TTYSNKNSPIDI

-642 DAATGLNYRYKHS
+642 DVATGLNYRYKHS

-667 RKASVISSGSDYT
+667 RKASIVSSDGGYT

>member
-11 CSALEANEKNG
+11 FSTLEANEKNG

-42 NYTTT
+42 RH
-47 QTTTKT
+47 TTTKNT
-53 TTNNY
+53 YATY
-58 NYLPLNSILQR
+58 NYLPTDAVLKR
-69 ATNLFKDADISKLS
+69 AANLFTSAEAISKLK

-90 RASLDLSG
+90 RVLYMYNG
-98 HLTIENFL
+98 QLTIENFL

-130 ETLPKQSKIVLS
+130 ETIPKHSKIVLPG
-142 YQQFNETKQVFDN
+142 EAFDSLK
-155 IMEEQKKYYEK
+155 IDPYTLFLPKI
-166 EAERRKNKTTSSVS
+166 EATSTSVS
-180 ETNREPSFTFP
+180 
-191 TFEVLSTPHSDP
+191 DA
-203 NTQRVFEALS
+203 NTQRVFKTLNKIKTDLVVNYRNENKFKDHENHWEA
-213 KINTNL
+213 
-219 VMKYSDTNN
+219 
-228 FESAKDK
+228 
-235 TEKFTAKTAE
+235 FTPQTAE

-269 APFEFTDNKQSGE
+269 APFDF
-282 CTNKGDSN
+282 TNKGGEECDTSKEN
-290 DNCVYPQKNGLVK
+290 ECVNPGTNGRVN
-303 SNVDKKY
+303 SQNASY
-310 VLDKQSIVNNF
+310 VLNKQDIVNKF
-321 RGKTDL
+321 RNKADL
-327 DVSLLN
+327 DVVVLKDS
-333 GAGVDGLGS
+333 GVVGLGS
-342 NTTPTNNDDGKN
+342 DITPSNNDDGKH
-354 YGQLAVVASALN
+354 YGQLGVVASALD
-366 PQKLFGTDYKTINL
+366 PKKLFGNNLKTINL
-380 ADLRAILHEFSH
+380 EDLRTILHEFSH

-406 VPVVGS
+406 VPTGQNE
-412 NGQQEKKD
+412 NGKP
-420 DGALKDSD
+420 KDSD

-436 LYGGQGQPSF
+436 LYGGQGQSAF

-481 LPINFANLNSQTN
+481 LPINFANLGSQTN

-501 NTQDMANSVI
+501 NTQDLANSMLS
-511 GTIQKTLT
+511 TIQKTFV
-519 ATSTTTTTSYHH
+519 TSSVTNHYFS
-531 SKSLQRFRS
+531 SSSQNFRS
-540 PLLGINVKIGYQNY
+540 PILGVNAKIGYQNY
-554 FNDFIGLAYYGIIK
+554 FNDFIGLAYYGIVK
-568 YNYAKA
+568 YNYSKA

-585 GGIDLLLDFI
+585 GGIDLLVDFI
-595 TTYSNKNSPTGI
+595 TTYSNKNNPIDI

-629 YYALNKVKGSGNL
+629 YYVLNKVKGSGNL
-642 DAATGLNYRYKHS
+642 DVATGLNYRYKHS

-667 RKASVISSGSDYT
+667 RKASVVSSDGNYT

>member
-11 CSALEANEKNG
+11 FSALESNQKNG

-42 NYTTT
+42 RH
-47 QTTTKT
+47 TTTKNT
-53 TTNNY
+53 YATY
-58 NYLPLNSILQR
+58 NYLPTDAVLKR
-69 ATNLFKDADISKLS
+69 AANLFTNAEAISKLK

-90 RASLDLSG
+90 RVLYMYNG
-98 HLTIENFL
+98 QLTIENFL
-106 PYNLNNVKLS
+106 PYNLSNVKLS

-130 ETLPKQSKIVLS
+130 ETIPKHSKIVLPGDA
-142 YQQFNETKQVFDN
+142 FDSLKVDPYTLFLPK
-155 IMEEQKKYYEK
+155 I
-166 EAERRKNKTTSSVS
+166 EATSTSVS
-180 ETNREPSFTFP
+180 
-191 TFEVLSTPHSDP
+191 DA
-203 NTQRVFEALS
+203 NTQRVFETLN
-213 KINTNL
+213 KIKTDL
-219 VMKYSDTNN
+219 VVNYRNENK
-228 FESAKDK
+228 FKDH
-235 TEKFTAKTAE
+235 ENHWEAFTPQTAE

-269 APFEFTDNKQSGE
+269 APFDF
-282 CTNKGDSN
+282 TNKGGEECDTSKEN
-290 DNCVYPQKNGLVK
+290 ECVNPGTNGRVN
-303 SNVDKKY
+303 SQNASY
-310 VLDKQSIVNNF
+310 VLNKQDIVNKF
-321 RGKTDL
+321 RNKADL
-327 DVSLLN
+327 DVVILKDS
-333 GAGVDGLGS
+333 GVVGLGS
-342 NTTPTNNDDGKN
+342 DITPSNNDDGKH
-354 YGQLAVVASALN
+354 YGQLGVVASALD
-366 PQKLFGTDYKTINL
+366 PKKLFGDNLKTINL
-380 ADLRAILHEFSH
+380 EDLRTILHEFSH

-406 VPVVGS
+406 VPVTKDGQVEKDN
-412 NGQQEKKD
+412 NGKS
-420 DGALKDSD
+420 KDSD

-436 LYGGQGQPSF
+436 LYGGSNQPAF

-481 LPINFANLNSQTN
+481 LPINYANLGSQTN
-494 YNLNATL
+494 YNLNASL
-501 NTQDMANSVI
+501 NTQDLANSMLS
-511 GTIQKTLT
+511 TIQKTFV
-519 ATSTTTTTSYHH
+519 TSSVTNHYS
-531 SKSLQRFRS
+531 SSASQSFRS
-540 PLLGINVKIGYQNY
+540 PILGVNAKIGYQSY

-574 ANQKVQ
+574 SDQKVQ

-595 TTYSNKNSPTGI
+595 TTYSNKNNPIDI
-607 QTRRNFSSSFGI
+607 QTKRNFSSSFGI

-642 DAATGLNYRYKHS
+642 DVATGLNYRYKHS

-667 RKASVISSGSDYT
+667 RKASVVSSNGDYT